1 MFPEKR
7 YSTVSFNKTDG
18 DYTTH
23 EVFDRIMEENK
34 EFRICGEIVRL
45 EPFSCRSY
53 NLNNNV

>member
-1 MFPEKR
+1 MFPEKW

-45 EPFSCRSY
+45 EPFSCMS
-53 NLNNNV
+53 